1 MRVLRILSRST
12 RSQPTQNLKSHFS
25 DTTKIEVSTSK
36 ESYPI
41 YIGRGLEHALNCEIE
56 GLARLGS
63 KVAVVTDSSVRAVL
77 RQFFDSALGD
87 LPILEI
93 PCGETSKS
101 IVQYERVLDF
111 FASNGLD
118 RGGVAVAVGGGVI
131 GDLTGF
137 AAASWLRGI
146 KFIQIPTTLLSMVDS
161 SVGGKTGINIA
172 AGKNLVG
179 AFHQPIAVYE
189 DLDLLASLPSRDF
202 CAGVAEVIKYG
213 MLADSD
219 LFEMLERQPLT
230 DFMDHRL
237 GLVIERNCQTKAN
250 VVNADEKELKSSGGR
265 ALLNLGHTFG
275 HAIENVAGYGEYL
288 HGEAIAVGLVA
299 AARLSANFGYLE
311 QSDVDRVVKM
321 VRTHQLPDQLKS
333 PLKLD
338 ALFSAMQNDKK
349 VRSGKLR
356 FVVLES
362 IGRAI
367 TKDDVPVEKV
377 EEVWR
382 TVGGID

>member
-1 MRVLRILSRST
+1 MRILSRLT
-12 RSQPTQNLKSHFS
+12 RSQPIQNLKSHFS

-41 YIGRGLEHALNCEIE
+41 YIGRGLEHALNCEIK

-202 CAGVAEVIKYG
+202 CAGVAEVMKYG

-219 LFEMLERQPLT
+219 LFEMLERKPLT
-230 DFMDHRL
+230 DFRDHRL

>member
-1 MRVLRILSRST
+1 MRVLRILSRPT
-12 RSQPTQNLKSHFS
+12 RSQLIQNLNSHLS
-25 DTTKIEVSTSK
+25 NTTKIEVSTSK
-36 ESYPI
+36 VSYPI

-56 GLARLGS
+56 GLARSGS

-77 RQFFDSALGD
+77 RRFFDSALGE

-93 PCGETSKS
+93 PFGETSKS

-161 SVGGKTGINIA
+161 AVGGKTGINIA

-189 DLDLLASLPSRDF
+189 DLNLLASLPSRDF
-202 CAGVAEVIKYG
+202 CAGMAEVMKYG

-230 DFMDHRL
+230 DSRDHRL
-237 GLVIERNCQTKAN
+237 GSVIERNCQTKAN
-250 VVNADEKELKSSGGR
+250 VVNADEKELTSSGGR

-288 HGEAIAVGLVA
+288 HGEAIAVGFVA
-299 AARLSANFGYLE
+299 AARLSADFGYIE
-311 QSDVDRVVKM
+311 QSDVDRVVK
-321 VRTHQLPDQLKS
+321 VVKAHQLPDQLKS

-367 TKDDVPVEKV
+367 TKDDVPLEKV
-377 EEVWR
+377 EKVWR

>member
-1 MRVLRILSRST
+1 LRISSRST
-12 RSQPTQNLKSHFS
+12 RSQHIQNLNSHFS
-25 DTTKIEVSTSK
+25 STTKIEVSTSK

-41 YIGRGLEHALNCEIE
+41 YIGRGLELALKSEIE
-56 GLARLGS
+56 GLTRSGS
-63 KVAVVTDSSVRAVL
+63 KVAVVTDSSVRVAL
-77 RQFFDSALGD
+77 SGFFDSALSE

-93 PCGETSKS
+93 PSGETSKS
-101 IVQYERVLDF
+101 IAQYERVLDF

-118 RGGVAVAVGGGVI
+118 RGGVAVAVGGGVV

-146 KFIQIPTTLLSMVDS
+146 RFIQIPTTLLSMVDS
-161 SVGGKTGINIA
+161 SVGGKTGINIS

-189 DLDLLASLPSRDF
+189 DLNLLASLPSRDF
-202 CAGVAEVIKYG
+202 CAGMAEVMKYG
-213 MLADSD
+213 MLADAD
-219 LFEMLERQPLT
+219 LFDMLERQPLT
-230 DFMDHRL
+230 DSRDERL
-237 GLVIERNCQTKAN
+237 GSVVERNCQTKAD
-250 VVNADEKELKSSGGR
+250 VVNADEKELSSSGGR

-288 HGEAIAVGLVA
+288 HGEAIAVGFVA
-299 AARLSANFGYLE
+299 AARLSADFGYIE
-311 QSDVDRVVKM
+311 QSDVERIIKVVKA
-321 VRTHQLPDQLKS
+321 HKLPDRLKS

-338 ALFSAMQNDKK
+338 ALFSAMQKDKK

-362 IGRAI
+362 IGQAI
-367 TKDDVPVEKV
+367 TKDNVPLEKV
-377 EEVWR
+377 EAVWR
-382 TVGGID
+382 TIGGID